1 MKLVAT
7 NKTKLK
13 LKHNLPKKY
22 WTSPKFNVFLWED
35 SYPNSQPPGTPRPT
49 VSLWLF
55 QFHDSKS
62 LHGKWLFNHFQPLKI
77 GWLSSSRQLLIQA
90 FKRPTQWN
98 SNFQAFKKNI
108 SHPLSMCSAFHP
120 FRLASL
126 FNPCCT
132 LIFHRGFQETA
143 GFFCIWIKLIQ
154 CGCIP
159 KKHVNHWIHLIWCT
173 MYINWII
180 N

>member
-1 MKLVAT
+1 MKLVATET

-77 GWLSSSRQLLIQA
+77 GWLSSSRQLLIQIT
-90 FKRPTQWN
+90 KDQLSETLTSRP
-98 SNFQAFKKNI
+98 SKKT
-108 SHPLSMCSAFHP
+108 SPTHSACVQRFTRFALP
-120 FRLASL
+120 RFS
-126 FNPCCT
+126 
-132 LIFHRGFQETA
+132 I
-143 GFFCIWIKLIQ
+143 
-154 CGCIP
+154 
-159 KKHVNHWIHLIWCT
+159 HVVP
-173 MYINWII
+173 
-180 N
+180 